1 MKNLRQ
7 PSRTALIVL
16 VTLASSVAASNALA
30 LQDIEVTPDG
40 MTTARI
46 SLHEATRIR
55 VDGQPITQ
63 IYGAG
68 VQDAKSNPAG
78 SLIVQP
84 LENRGEASVIPVQ
97 GAGEKPISVFVDT
110 AKSTYTLVLIPAETP
125 SETIVL
131 HDHSKANLAANRD
144 DRDDG
149 ISTKRASNYYRKIKR
164 MVLVLEG
171 SEDASDLTAKQAHE
185 IVGLWSEA
193 KFILTERVS
202 GDDTMRGERYLL
214 TNLSANPMRLDE
226 REFYTSDVIAVSVE
240 KAELAPQESTAVY
253 IVREADHAR

>member
-1 MKNLRQ
+1 LI
-7 PSRTALIVL
+7 ALI
-16 VTLASSVAASNALA
+16 TLASSIAASDALA

-40 MTTARI
+40 MSMARI

-63 IYGAG
+63 IYGSG
-68 VQDAKSNPAG
+68 IQDAKSNPSG

-84 LENRGEASVIPVQ
+84 LENRGEVSVLPAQ
-97 GAGEKPISVFVDT
+97 GVGEKPISVFVDT

-131 HDHSKANLAANRD
+131 HDRRKANPAANRD
-144 DRDDG
+144 DSV
-149 ISTKRASNYYRKIKR
+149 STKRASNYYREIKR
-164 MVLVLEG
+164 FVLILEG
-171 SEDASDLTAKQAHE
+171 SEEASDLTVKPAHE
-185 IVGLWSEA
+185 VIGLWPEA
-193 KFILTERVS
+193 RFILTERIS
-202 GDDTMRGERYLL
+202 GDETMRGERYLL
-214 TNLSANPMRLDE
+214 TNVSAQPMRIDE
-226 REFYTSDVIAVSVE
+226 REFYTSDVIAVSIE

>member
-1 MKNLRQ
+1 VKYLRQ
-7 PSRTALIVL
+7 PSRTALIAL
-16 VTLASSVAASNALA
+16 ITLASSIAAPDALA

-46 SLHEATRIR
+46 SLHDATRIR

-63 IYGAG
+63 IYGAS
-68 VQDAKSNPAG
+68 VQDAKINPAG

-110 AKSTYTLVLIPAETP
+110 AKSTYTLILIPTETP
-125 SETIVL
+125 PETIVL

-144 DRDDG
+144 DG
-149 ISTKRASNYYRKIKR
+149 VSTKRASNYYREIKR
-164 MVLVLEG
+164 LVLVLEG
-171 SEDASDLTAKQAHE
+171 SEEASDLTIKQAHE

-202 GDDTMRGERYLL
+202 GDNTMRGERYLL
-214 TNLSANPMRLDE
+214 TNLSAKPMRLDE

-253 IVREADHAR
+253 IVREVNHAR

>member
-1 MKNLRQ
+1 MKHLRR
-7 PSRTALIVL
+7 PSRTVLIALI
-16 VTLASSVAASNALA
+16 TLASSVATPDALA

-40 MTTARI
+40 VTTARI

-84 LENRGEASVIPVQ
+84 LENRGEASVIPAQ
-97 GAGEKPISVFVDT
+97 GAEEKPISVFVDT

-131 HDHSKANLAANRD
+131 HDRSKTNPATNRD
-144 DRDDG
+144 DG
-149 ISTKRASNYYRKIKR
+149 VSTKRASNYYREIKR
-164 MVLVLEG
+164 LVLVLEG
-171 SEDASDLTAKQAHE
+171 SEDASDFTVKEAHE
-185 IVGLWSEA
+185 VVSLWSEA
-193 KFILTERVS
+193 RFILTERVS

-226 REFYTSDVIAVSVE
+226 REFYISDVIAVSVE
-240 KAELAPQESTAVY
+240 KAELAPQETTAVY